1 HRQPLLEPAE
11 VVAEE
16 PRFLGVRDEGALD
29 QHRRPPGLPEH
40 PEPAG
45 HVLSRAPVVDDLD
58 PAIVETQSDEPLL
71 DRPRDAVPGALAA
84 VARVDHESDLRAGR
98 HASTFVLFRDRRTV
112 EVWNRSPDPQR
123 FEDWKNGSSG
133 RIRTYNPPVN
143 SRMLCR

>member
-1 HRQPLLEPAE
+1 MDGDQVSVAGIGDVRPPLERDRPVGLPRERRLELRVGVEDRLQDVRDPQGHVRLA
-11 VVAEE
+11 E
-16 PRFLGVRDEGALD
+16 PRGRVD
-29 QHRRPPGLPEH
+29 
-40 PEPAG
+40 
-45 HVLSRAPVVDDLD
+45 RAR
-58 PAIVETQSDEPLL
+58 I
-71 DRPRDAVPGALAA
+71 LAA